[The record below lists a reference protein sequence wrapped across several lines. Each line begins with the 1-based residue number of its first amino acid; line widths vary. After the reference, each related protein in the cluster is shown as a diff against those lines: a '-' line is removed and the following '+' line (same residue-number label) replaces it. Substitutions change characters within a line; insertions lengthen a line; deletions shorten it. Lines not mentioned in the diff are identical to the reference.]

1 MLNYLNTGIVF
12 QEIPD
17 EVTLSI
23 NITGC
28 PCRCPGCH
36 SQYLWENI
44 GEPLTPMVLDQFVAN
59 YHGEITCICFMG
71 GDADPKYV
79 SQLAQY
85 LHREHPQLKVAWY
98 SGRQQFPRTLRK
110 RDFDYIKLGPYIE
123 HLGCLKERTTN
134 QRLYKRAAGG
144 YGLIETVDAVS
155 YSFWVQGIAV
165 YIACT
170 GFFIL
175 FHVHDWGSLLCA
187 AGGTLTWLVY
197 LFCHSLGCDIFAM
210 NFFAAA
216 VAAVYA
222 ESMARARKYPVT
234 SYLVISIVP
243 LLPGAGIYYTMA
255 MALGGS
261 MQQALHKGMETAGV
275 AGSIAAAILL
285 VSTVFHLVTVQ
296 RARWRAQ

>member
-98 SGRQQFPRTLRK
+98 SGRQQFP
-110 RDFDYIKLGPYIE
+110 
-123 HLGCLKERTTN
+123 
-134 QRLYKRAAGG
+134 
-144 YGLIETVDAVS
+144 
-155 YSFWVQGIAV
+155 
-165 YIACT
+165 
-170 GFFIL
+170 
-175 FHVHDWGSLLCA
+175 
-187 AGGTLTWLVY
+187 
-197 LFCHSLGCDIFAM
+197 
-210 NFFAAA
+210 
-216 VAAVYA
+216 
-222 ESMARARKYPVT
+222 
-234 SYLVISIVP
+234 
-243 LLPGAGIYYTMA
+243 
-255 MALGGS
+255 
-261 MQQALHKGMETAGV
+261 
-275 AGSIAAAILL
+275 
-285 VSTVFHLVTVQ
+285 
-296 RARWRAQ
+296 